1 MAKTWEEILKTTS
14 FIVPRTLLELLR
26 QEMRIIKNDES
37 NESSIPQMIQWKE
50 TRDQDNTLMNENVL
64 VIP

>member
-1 MAKTWEEILKTTS
+1 
-14 FIVPRTLLELLR
+14 
-26 QEMRIIKNDES
+26 MRIIKNDES